1 MPKINNMLH
10 SEHETRTHR
19 VQADLTAKGC
29 AALFITSED
38 NVQYLTGF
46 KSPVWNNLT
55 RPRYLIVPASGEPIF
70 ISSANY
76 VVIVEETT
84 WIRDIRTWISPNP
97 DDDGISLAIDAL
109 KSCLGMNRKIAA
121 EIGPQSRITMPV
133 GDFERIQKAL
143 GDVEFIDGH
152 ALLMSHRMV
161 KSSSEIERIQV
172 AATAASR
179 ALNELPSSARAG
191 QSLYELGQALKV
203 RIIEFGAEDV
213 PYLIGASGQGGY
225 PCVNLAPGHEPLK
238 SGDVFVFD
246 VAARFDGYYCDF
258 DRDYVVGSPTAQVQ
272 SEHRRLWDATQA
284 GIDAVKPGMRMCDIW
299 QAMAEVLGGV
309 DRARSTGIG
318 RLGHSIGLRM
328 CEDPSISETDNTIIR
343 ENMVLTIEPGIV
355 LKPAV
360 GRQRAK
366 RMMVHE
372 ENVAVTAKG
381 AKLMSIRTPQEI
393 PVVRD

>member
-1 MPKINNMLH
+1 
-10 SEHETRTHR
+10 
-19 VQADLTAKGC
+19 
-29 AALFITSED
+29 
-38 NVQYLTGF
+38 
-46 KSPVWNNLT
+46 
-55 RPRYLIVPASGEPIF
+55 VPASGEPIF

-97 DDDGISLAIDAL
+97 EDDGVSLVIDAL
-109 KSCLGMNRKIAA
+109 KSCVGAKRKIAA
-121 EIGPQSRITMPV
+121 EIGPQSRLTMPV
-133 GDFERIQKAL
+133 GDFERIKNAL
-143 GDVEFIDGH
+143 GDVDLIDGH

-161 KSSSEIERIQV
+161 KSPSEIERIQV

-179 ALNELPSSARAG
+179 ALNDLPSSAHAG

-203 RIIEFGAEDV
+203 KIIELGAEDV
-213 PYLIGASGQGGY
+213 PYLIGVSGQGGY
-225 PCVNLAPGHEPLK
+225 PCVNLAADHEPLK

-258 DRDYVVGSPTAQVQ
+258 DRDYVVGRPTPQVQ
-272 SEHRRLWDATQA
+272 SEHRRLWDATEA
-284 GIDAVKPGMRMCDIW
+284 GIAAIKPGLRMCDIW
-299 QAMAEVLGGV
+299 HVMAKILGGA
-309 DRARSTGIG
+309 DQARSTGIG

-328 CEDPSISETDNTIIR
+328 CEDPSVSETDLTMIQ
-343 ENMVLTIEPGIV
+343 ENMVLTLEPGIV
-355 LKPAV
+355 LKAAV

-372 ENVAVTAKG
+372 ENVVVTASG

-393 PVVRD
+393 PVVGD